1 MLLKV
6 YSTPTVAA
14 YTGNLASL
22 QVMFYTKG
30 ITQVM
35 FYTKGITQVCYSR
48 CTPLPPWLPSL
59 ATWPHCRSCSI
70 LKVLHRSCSILK
82 VLHRSCSI
90 LKVLHR
96 SCSILKVLH
105 RSCSIL
111 KVLHRS
117 CSILKVLHRSATQ
130 GVLHSHRGCL
140 HWQPGLTAGHV
151 LY

>member
-1 MLLKV
+1 MYEMFVSYLFSDHGVTSVVKSRQMPMLEVEVGGVLLKV

-48 CTPLPPWLPSL
+48 CTPLPPWLPIL

-82 VLHRSCSI
+82 VLHRC
-90 LKVLHR
+90 
-96 SCSILKVLH
+96 
-105 RSCSIL
+105 
-111 KVLHRS
+111 
-117 CSILKVLHRSATQ
+117 ATQ

-140 HWQPGLTAGHV
+140 HWQPGLPAGHV

>member
-1 MLLKV
+1 MTAVVKSRQMPMLEVEVGGVLLKV

-48 CTPLPPWLPSL
+48 CTPLPPWLPTL

-96 SCSILKVLH
+96 C
-105 RSCSIL
+105 
-111 KVLHRS
+111 
-117 CSILKVLHRSATQ
+117 ATQ

-140 HWQPGLTAGHV
+140 HGQPGLTAGHV

>member
-35 FYTKGITQVCYSR
+35 FYTKGITQVMFYTKGITQVCYSR
-48 CTPLPPWLPSL
+48 CTPLPPWLPTR

-96 SCSILKVLH
+96 C
-105 RSCSIL
+105 
-111 KVLHRS
+111 
-117 CSILKVLHRSATQ
+117 ATQ